1 MNNLLREI
9 SAWDL
14 DEKLRGKTAFV
25 ILDVRENWELSYAH
39 FTDAR
44 VRHLPMSIISQD
56 LLEAFPAE
64 LRPAATEIVVICHH
78 GVRSASVANWMMQ
91 NGWTNV
97 SSLAGG
103 IDAFAVEI
111 DPSVGS
117 Y

>member
-9 SAWDL
+9 SASDI
-14 DEKLRGKTAFV
+14 DEKLRGKTDFV
-25 ILDVRENWELSYAH
+25 ILDVRENWELNYAH
-39 FTDAR
+39 FTDKR
-44 VRHLPMSIISQD
+44 VHHLPMSIITQD

-64 LRPAATEIVVICHH
+64 LRTAATEIVVICHH